1 MAPAAGAGRGPAPRV
16 LQPWERNVA
25 LRVWVRNPGAVGA
38 VSVSPKKK
46 DLFFF
51 FNNSFASV
59 SAAMMLVFAAN
70 TKLQKCCYKTALNAK
85 TYVYLYS
92 AAVS

>member
-1 MAPAAGAGRGPAPRV
+1 
-16 LQPWERNVA
+16 
-25 LRVWVRNPGAVGA
+25 
-38 VSVSPKKK
+38 
-46 DLFFF
+46 
-51 FNNSFASV
+51 
-59 SAAMMLVFAAN
+59 MLVFAAN